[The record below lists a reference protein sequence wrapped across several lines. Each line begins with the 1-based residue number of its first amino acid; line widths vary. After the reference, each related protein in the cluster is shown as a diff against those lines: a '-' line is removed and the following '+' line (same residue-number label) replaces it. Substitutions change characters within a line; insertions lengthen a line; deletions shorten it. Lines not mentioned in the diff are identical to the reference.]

1 MDGPVSDAHGE
12 VMNPSTGSLVEVFA
26 DIWCPFTHVGLR
38 AFDEQRILTGCTD
51 LGIRVRPWP
60 LELVNGR
67 PLDPVVTRAHV
78 DDLRA
83 QVAPKLFCRVD
94 LDHFP
99 TSTLDALALVEGAYR
114 KAQST
119 GERASFM
126 LRDALFEE
134 GRDISDSTVLAKIA
148 EDLGL
153 DMPDDINHAAV
164 IAGWHEGQERGVLG
178 SPHFFCG
185 DNDVFCPSLDITKG
199 SEDDLA
205 IIMDASRLTEF
216 LEQCFAETGPP

>member
-1 MDGPVSDAHGE
+1 
-12 VMNPSTGSLVEVFA
+12 MNASTGSIVEVFA

-38 AFDEQRILTGCTD
+38 AFDEQRKVTGRTD
-51 LGIRVRPWP
+51 LGVRVRPWP

-67 PLDPVVTRAHV
+67 PLDPTVTQAHA

-99 TSTLDALALVEGAYR
+99 TSTLDALALVERAYR
-114 KAQST
+114 RDQST
-119 GERASFM
+119 GERVSFM

-134 GRDISDSTVLAKIA
+134 GRDISDSTVLMNIAK
-148 EDLGL
+148 DLGL
-153 DMPDDINHAAV
+153 DMPDDIDHAAV
-164 IAGWHEGQERGVLG
+164 IVGWHEGQQRGVLG

-185 DNDVFCPSLDITKG
+185 DKDIFCPSLDITKG
-199 SEDDLA
+199 SEHGLA
-205 IIMDASRLTEF
+205 IIMDTSRLTRF
-216 LEQCFAETGPP
+216 LEQCFADTRSL